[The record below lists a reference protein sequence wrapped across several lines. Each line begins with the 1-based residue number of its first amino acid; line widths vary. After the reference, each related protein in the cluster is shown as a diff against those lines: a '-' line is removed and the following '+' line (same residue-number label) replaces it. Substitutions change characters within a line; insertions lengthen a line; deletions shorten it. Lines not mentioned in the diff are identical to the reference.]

1 MRMRS
6 LVTIIVLWFSGLA
19 VQAQEFEDMV
29 DFMRAD
35 LESGMQYTALEITVR
50 KMLKLQGRDF
60 NAEFEKWK
68 EKRND

>member
-1 MRMRS
+1 MRS